1 MTRGPGKPSVLMVI
15 PSLAAGGAEA
25 VMAALADAFAVSGWA
40 VALMTLM
47 GGEPP
52 DHPHVSPEVERLR
65 LDRSTMASHAMRLV
79 ETPWAAA
86 GIRRILRERR
96 PDVVLSFLDLTN
108 FQVLLAARGLG
119 IPVVVSERMDP
130 QFHRWAALR
139 AWMRN
144 RLYRRAAAIV
154 VQTARIRDALPV
166 PLRERTVVIAN
177 PMPAVSEPA
186 APERPDETGRFR
198 VVAVARLHR
207 QKGLDRLIGAFSSL
221 AADFPAWDL
230 HIFGEGAEEVAL
242 RRQATAGGAAG
253 RIAFRGVT
261 RDVWRE
267 LRASHLFAFP
277 SRYEGFPNA
286 LAEAVAHGLPAVGFR
301 DVSGVG
307 ELIVDGENGFLVDPG
322 GTGPASLA
330 GRLAVLM
337 GDGSLRAEMG
347 RRGRALL
354 ADRFAVSP
362 FELWHEVVQS
372 AAFSSG
378 R

>member
-1 MTRGPGKPSVLMVI
+1 MVI

-25 VMAALADAFAVSGWA
+25 VMAALADAFAASGWG
-40 VALMTLM
+40 VTLMTLT

-52 DHPHVSPEVERLR
+52 DHHHVSSEVERLR
-65 LDRSTMASHAMRLV
+65 LDGSTMASPALRLV
-79 ETPWAAA
+79 KTPWAAA
-86 GIRRILRERR
+86 DIRRILRERR

-166 PLRERTVVIAN
+166 PLRERTVVIGN
-177 PMPAVSEPA
+177 PMPAASEPA

-230 HIFGEGAEEVAL
+230 HIFGEGAEEAAL
-242 RRQATAGGAAG
+242 RRQAAAGGAAG

-261 RDVWRE
+261 RDVGRE

-301 DVSGVG
+301 DVSGV
-307 ELIVDGENGFLVDPG
+307 EDLIVDGENGFLVDPG
-322 GTGPASLA
+322 GAGPASLA

-337 GDGSLRAEMG
+337 GDGSLRAKMG

-354 ADRFAVSP
+354 ADRFAVPP
-362 FELWHEVVQS
+362 FERWHEVMQS